1 MPVDL
6 AALLR
11 QMFEGE
17 QRQLDRPR
25 HTSLG
30 CFPRDD
36 CLPGSLTKL
45 PSYLEASQRLRVVAV
60 AAMSGSIPVHAN
72 LVEQVE
78 YTGRIGSGNK
88 LPVFGKFFP
97 PGGDQT
103 RA

>member
-1 MPVDL
+1 MEV
-6 AALLR
+6 
-11 QMFEGE
+11 EGE
-17 QRQLDRPR
+17 AGSVTGPQTHEIICDDKAGKGRACLISPR
-25 HTSLG
+25 SA
-30 CFPRDD
+30 R
-36 CLPGSLTKL
+36 
-45 PSYLEASQRLRVVAV
+45 SQRLRVVAV